1 MPKPDEQKSLDE
13 KISDQEENVEENAE
27 TTDQQSPWEKNGEE
41 FDAERAAKLI
51 QNLRAELSAAKAKN
65 KEAAPSDEQE
75 AEGAE
80 PQEAEETPAEEP
92 AAAKE
97 DEPEPPQPTPEQPT
111 EDMAALK
118 AQLVETEL
126 KLTKTLAL
134 AEAGLSLDLLPY
146 VPGSTEEEIKT
157 SIEFLLSKFNEAR
170 SSSRRPPSVNPA
182 QVSRDPAEDPKES
195 AARAFFGM

>member
-13 KISDQEENVEENAE
+13 KISDQEETVEENAE

-41 FDAERAAKLI
+41 FDADRAAKLI
-51 QNLRAELSAAKAKN
+51 QNLRAELAAAKAKN

-75 AEGAE
+75 AEE
-80 PQEAEETPAEEP
+80 PQEPEETPAEEP

-97 DEPEPPQPTPEQPT
+97 DTPEPPQPTPEQPT

>member
-13 KISDQEENVEENAE
+13 KISDQEENVEETAE

-41 FDAERAAKLI
+41 FDADRAAKLI
-51 QNLRAELSAAKAKN
+51 QNLRAELAAAKAKN
-65 KEAAPSDEQE
+65 KESAPSDEQE
-75 AEGAE
+75 AEE
-80 PQEAEETPAEEP
+80 PAAEEP
-92 AAAKE
+92 AAA
-97 DEPEPPQPTPEQPT
+97 T

-134 AEAGLSLDLLPY
+134 AEAGLSLDFLPY
-146 VPGSTEEEIKT
+146 VPGRTEEEIKT

-170 SSSRRPPSVNPA
+170 SSSRRTPSVNPA

>member
-13 KISDQEENVEENAE
+13 KISDQEEAVEENAE

-75 AEGAE
+75 AEGTE

-97 DEPEPPQPTPEQPT
+97 DEPAPPQPTPEQPT

-134 AEAGLSLDLLPY
+134 AEAGLSLDCSHTCQ
-146 VPGSTEEEIKT
+146 V
-157 SIEFLLSKFNEAR
+157 AR
-170 SSSRRPPSVNPA
+170 KKR
-182 QVSRDPAEDPKES
+182 
-195 AARAFFGM
+195 

>member
-27 TTDQQSPWEKNGEE
+27 ATDQQSPWEKNGEE

-75 AEGAE
+75 AEGTE

-92 AAAKE
+92 AAAEE
-97 DEPEPPQPTPEQPT
+97 DNPEPPQPTPEQPT

>member
-41 FDAERAAKLI
+41 FDADRAAKLI
-51 QNLRAELSAAKAKN
+51 QNLRAELAAAKAKN
-65 KEAAPSDEQE
+65 KESAPSDEQE
-75 AEGAE
+75 AEE
-80 PQEAEETPAEEP
+80 PAAEEPAAEEPAAEEP
-92 AAAKE
+92 AAA
-97 DEPEPPQPTPEQPT
+97 T

-134 AEAGLSLDLLPY
+134 AEAGLSLDFLPY
-146 VPGSTEEEIKT
+146 VPGRTEEEIKT

-170 SSSRRPPSVNPA
+170 SSSRRTPSVNPA

>member
-1 MPKPDEQKSLDE
+1 MPKPDEQKNLDE
-13 KISDQEENVEENAE
+13 KISEQEENVEENAE

-41 FDAERAAKLI
+41 FDADRAAKLI
-51 QNLRAELSAAKAKN
+51 QNLRAELAAAKAKN
-65 KEAAPSDEQE
+65 KESAPSDEQE
-75 AEGAE
+75 AEE
-80 PQEAEETPAEEP
+80 PAAEEP
-92 AAAKE
+92 AAA
-97 DEPEPPQPTPEQPT
+97 T

-170 SSSRRPPSVNPA
+170 SSSRRTPSVNPA

>member
-13 KISDQEENVEENAE
+13 KISDQEETVEENAE

-75 AEGAE
+75 AEGTE
-80 PQEAEETPAEEP
+80 PQEAEVTPAEEP

-97 DEPEPPQPTPEQPT
+97 DDPEPPQPTPEQPT

-146 VPGSTEEEIKT
+146 VPGSTEEEIKP
-157 SIEFLLSKFNEAR
+157 SVEFLLSKFNEAR
-170 SSSRRPPSVNPA
+170 SSSRRTPSVNPA

>member
-13 KISDQEENVEENAE
+13 KISDQEETVEENAE

-41 FDAERAAKLI
+41 FDADRAAKLI
-51 QNLRAELSAAKAKN
+51 QNLRAELAAAKAKN
-65 KEAAPSDEQE
+65 KESAPSDEQE
-75 AEGAE
+75 AEE
-80 PQEAEETPAEEP
+80 PAAEEP
-92 AAAKE
+92 AAA
-97 DEPEPPQPTPEQPT
+97 T

-134 AEAGLSLDLLPY
+134 AEAGLSLDFLPY
-146 VPGSTEEEIKT
+146 VPGRTEEEIKT

-170 SSSRRPPSVNPA
+170 SSSRRTPSVNPA

>member
-13 KISDQEENVEENAE
+13 KISDQEEAVEENAE
-27 TTDQQSPWEKNGEE
+27 TTDQPPPWEKNGEE

-75 AEGAE
+75 AEDTE

-97 DEPEPPQPTPEQPT
+97 DDPEPPQPTPEQPT

>member
-13 KISDQEENVEENAE
+13 KISDQEETVEENAE

-75 AEGAE
+75 AEGTE
-80 PQEAEETPAEEP
+80 PQAAEEP

-97 DEPEPPQPTPEQPT
+97 EEPEPPQPTPEQPT

-170 SSSRRPPSVNPA
+170 SSSSRPPSVNPA

>member
-41 FDAERAAKLI
+41 FDADRAAKLI
-51 QNLRAELSAAKAKN
+51 QNLRAELAAAKAKN
-65 KEAAPSDEQE
+65 KESAPSDEQE
-75 AEGAE
+75 AEE
-80 PQEAEETPAEEP
+80 PAAEEP
-92 AAAKE
+92 AAA
-97 DEPEPPQPTPEQPT
+97 T

-134 AEAGLSLDLLPY
+134 AEAGLSLDFLPY
-146 VPGSTEEEIKT
+146 VPGRTEEEIKT

-170 SSSRRPPSVNPA
+170 SSSRRTPSVNPA

>member
-27 TTDQQSPWEKNGEE
+27 ATDQQSPWEKNGEE
-41 FDAERAAKLI
+41 FDADRAAKLI
-51 QNLRAELSAAKAKN
+51 QNLRAELAAAKAKN

-75 AEGAE
+75 AEGE

-92 AAAKE
+92 AAAEE
-97 DEPEPPQPTPEQPT
+97 DEPELPQPTPEQPT

>member
-1 MPKPDEQKSLDE
+1 VPKPDEQKSLDE

-27 TTDQQSPWEKNGEE
+27 ATDQQSPWEKNGEE
-41 FDAERAAKLI
+41 FDADRAAKLI
-51 QNLRAELSAAKAKN
+51 QNLRAELAAAKAKN

-75 AEGAE
+75 AEGE

-92 AAAKE
+92 AAAEE
-97 DEPEPPQPTPEQPT
+97 DEPELPQPTPEQPT

>member
-41 FDAERAAKLI
+41 FDADRAAKLI
-51 QNLRAELSAAKAKN
+51 QNLRAELAAAKAKN
-65 KEAAPSDEQE
+65 KESAPSDEQE
-75 AEGAE
+75 AEE
-80 PQEAEETPAEEP
+80 PAAEEP
-92 AAAKE
+92 AAA
-97 DEPEPPQPTPEQPT
+97 T

-134 AEAGLSLDLLPY
+134 AEAGLSLDFLPY
-146 VPGSTEEEIKT
+146 VPGRTEEEIKT

-170 SSSRRPPSVNPA
+170 SSSRRMPSVNPA

>member
-1 MPKPDEQKSLDE
+1 
-13 KISDQEENVEENAE
+13 
-27 TTDQQSPWEKNGEE
+27 
-41 FDAERAAKLI
+41 
-51 QNLRAELSAAKAKN
+51 
-65 KEAAPSDEQE
+65 
-75 AEGAE
+75 
-80 PQEAEETPAEEP
+80 
-92 AAAKE
+92 
-97 DEPEPPQPTPEQPT
+97 
-111 EDMAALK
+111 MAALK

-134 AEAGLSLDLLPY
+134 AEAGLSLDFLPY
-146 VPGSTEEEIKT
+146 VPGRTEEEIKT